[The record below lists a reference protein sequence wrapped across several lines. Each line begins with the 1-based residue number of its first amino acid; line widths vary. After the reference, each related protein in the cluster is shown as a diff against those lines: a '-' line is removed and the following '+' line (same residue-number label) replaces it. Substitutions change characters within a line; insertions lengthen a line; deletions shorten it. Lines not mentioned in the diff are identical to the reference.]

1 MPPTKKSSTYF
12 CEAKIAF
19 ALCSV
24 RFLFRLSP
32 ASPLPLPLFYA
43 PCLITD
49 SVLFDYSRNIRIY
62 VFHIDPI
69 FIERMD
75 NFICIRVSHTD
86 RYTFFIVFR
95 AIGHQSFAIW
105 YSSSNIIYLILYPNF
120 QARSRQFYCGY
131 GRQTILLVFVWF
143 SWLFSASVGRTSEIY
158 NTYFFPRRLGACFV
172 ASTVALFIWP
182 FRCEKLFDI
191 RPLILK
197 KCINIHCNKSCRKIS
212 YFPCVL

>member
-95 AIGHQSFAIW
+95 AIGHQSFAI
-105 YSSSNIIYLILYPNF
+105 
-120 QARSRQFYCGY
+120 
-131 GRQTILLVFVWF
+131 
-143 SWLFSASVGRTSEIY
+143 
-158 NTYFFPRRLGACFV
+158 
-172 ASTVALFIWP
+172 
-182 FRCEKLFDI
+182 
-191 RPLILK
+191 
-197 KCINIHCNKSCRKIS
+197 
-212 YFPCVL
+212 